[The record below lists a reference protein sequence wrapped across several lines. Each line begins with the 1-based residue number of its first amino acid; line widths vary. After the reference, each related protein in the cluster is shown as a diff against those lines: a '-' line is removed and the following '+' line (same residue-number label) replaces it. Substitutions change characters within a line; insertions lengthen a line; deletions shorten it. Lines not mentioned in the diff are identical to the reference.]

1 MFRPIRRTKNEIS
14 DELAKDLL
22 LKTKRG
28 IFAVNGD
35 DGYPYSIPVNYFY
48 DEENGRIYFHGAK
61 VGHKV
66 DALKK
71 SDKVCFTV
79 FGNESF
85 KEDDWAPYVQSTV
98 VFGRCHLIEDQT
110 KAIELVRELA
120 TKYYPNKD
128 LIEEEIVSYGN
139 AVQMFEIV
147 IEHLS
152 GKMIHEK

>member
-14 DELAKDLL
+14 EELAKDLL
-22 LKTKRG
+22 LKSKRG
-28 IFAVNGD
+28 VFSVNGD

-48 DEENGRIYFHGAK
+48 DESNGKIYFHGAK

-71 SDKVCFTV
+71 NDKVCFTV

-85 KEDDWAPYVQSTV
+85 KEGDWAPYVQSTV
-98 VFGRCHLIEDQT
+98 LFGRCHLIEDQE
-110 KAIELVRELA
+110 KAISLVRELA

-128 LIEEEIVSYGN
+128 LIEEEIESYGK
-139 AVQMFEIV
+139 AVQMFEIE

>member
-1 MFRPIRRTKNEIS
+1 MFRPIRRKKNEIS

-22 LKTKRG
+22 LKSKRG
-28 IFAVNGD
+28 IFSVNGD

-98 VFGRCHLIEDQT
+98 IFGRCHLIEDQT

-128 LIEEEIVSYGN
+128 LIEEEIVAYGN

>member
-1 MFRPIRRTKNEIS
+1 MFRPIRRKKNEIS

-22 LKTKRG
+22 LKSKRG
-28 IFAVNGD
+28 IFSVNGD

-98 VFGRCHLIEDQT
+98 VFGRCHLIEDHART
-110 KAIELVRELA
+110 ISLVRELA
-120 TKYYPNKD
+120 TKYFPNKD
-128 LIEEEIVSYGN
+128 LIEEEIVAYGN

>member
-1 MFRPIRRTKNEIS
+1 MFRPIRRKKNEIS

-22 LKTKRG
+22 LKSKRG
-28 IFAVNGD
+28 VFSVNGD

-120 TKYYPNKD
+120 TKYYPNKY
-128 LIEEEIVSYGN
+128 LIEEEIVAYGN

>member
-1 MFRPIRRTKNEIS
+1 MFRPIRRKKNEIS

-22 LKTKRG
+22 LKSKRG
-28 IFAVNGD
+28 IFSVNGD

-98 VFGRCHLIEDQT
+98 AFGRCHLIEDQT
-110 KAIELVRELA
+110 KSIELVRELA

-128 LIEEEIVSYGN
+128 LIEEEIVAYGN

>member
-1 MFRPIRRTKNEIS
+1 MFRPIRRKKNEIS

-22 LKTKRG
+22 LKSKRG
-28 IFAVNGD
+28 IFSVNGD

-128 LIEEEIVSYGN
+128 LIEEEIVAYGN
-139 AVQMFEIV
+139 AVQMFEID

>member
-1 MFRPIRRTKNEIS
+1 MFRPIRRKKNEIS

-22 LKTKRG
+22 LKSKRG
-28 IFAVNGD
+28 IFSVNGD

-98 VFGRCHLIEDQT
+98 VFGRCHLIENQT

-139 AVQMFEIV
+139 AVQMFEID

>member
-1 MFRPIRRTKNEIS
+1 MFRPIRRKKNEIS

-22 LKTKRG
+22 LKSKRG
-28 IFAVNGD
+28 IFSVNGD

-110 KAIELVRELA
+110 KAIGLVRELA

-128 LIEEEIVSYGN
+128 LIEEEIVAYGN